1 MSSRGIPN
9 EVVLVYMCVFVYK
22 FIEMQAPY
30 SSLRIA
36 DKEHSNGEVR
46 NSTIGLIILKMC
58 N

>member
-30 SSLRIA
+30 SSLKIA

-46 NSTIGLIILKMC
+46 NSTIGLII
-58 N
+58 